1 MPYRHGTKG
10 ETMNRNHALLLGLG
24 LLAGCVWD
32 VNGDGQVVVACL
44 GDSNSAFPF
53 GMYCEQLAVQYP
65 EIVFVSYAVPGSRAI
80 GGTDDGLSQIAEAAA
95 GVNGPPA
102 DVVLLAFGT
111 NDIGGGGVSATEV
124 ADRIDTLNAAAADA
138 GMPALVATLPPRFLS
153 RADGSTTCTPNAVAT
168 PIIEATNALLR
179 ERIDPTWLV
188 DFDSG
193 FVCPTHFFPDGVH
206 MSAAGV
212 ELRAERAAEAI
223 FYVP

>member
-1 MPYRHGTKG
+1 MR
-10 ETMNRNHALLLGLG
+10 RNHALLLGLG
-24 LLAGCVWD
+24 WLAGCVWD

-65 EIVFVSYAVPGSRAI
+65 DVVFVSYAVPGSRAI

-95 GVNGPPA
+95 GANGPPA

-111 NDIGGGGVSATEV
+111 NDIGGGGISASEV
-124 ADRIDTLNAAAADA
+124 ADRIDTLVTAAADA
-138 GMPALVATLPPRFLS
+138 GMPALVATIPPRFVA
-153 RADGSTTCTPNAVAT
+153 RAEGDTVCTPNASAT
-168 PIIEATNALLR
+168 PVIEATNALIR
-179 ERIDPTWLV
+179 ERTEPLWLV

-212 ELRAERAAEAI
+212 ELRTERAAAAI
-223 FYVP
+223 FRVP